1 MIDLMERD
9 FRFWWDN
16 QRDKDEIPIVAFLF
30 ENDEVSLLTF
40 ISFPVVTSARSL
52 TLYCVFLNISVYF
65 WVRLKNKIKPSFR
78 QVNTM
83 YLDLTT

>member
-30 ENDEVSLLTF
+30 ENDQVGLLTF

-52 TLYCVFLNISVYF
+52 TL
-65 WVRLKNKIKPSFR
+65 
-78 QVNTM
+78 
-83 YLDLTT
+83 